1 MNEKVKIKTGIMAL
15 MCLAMAPLAI
25 APSLAN
31 IAQSFPDSSAS
42 MIQMLLSV
50 PSLMSL
56 ISALII
62 GKISVSI
69 PKKTLCLTG
78 LIIILV
84 GGLTPFFV
92 HSNLYVLLA
101 CAGIVGAGA
110 GVITTL
116 VPSLISENFHGQER
130 GAVFGLMTAF
140 VSIGAVILTLF
151 GGKLAVKGWEHNYLI
166 YLISVP
172 ILLIALYALPKKSVS
187 EATDNHSNH
196 GDKQIKLNSKVFL
209 LGAFAFMFLMIY
221 NTFPNNIALYL
232 ASNKIGD
239 PSTAGLVSALG
250 LVGGL
255 LCGILFGKIS
265 MFTKNY
271 TVMTGF
277 IVNTIGLVLTVST
290 TSLPIIMVGSFIT
303 GTSLSIFMAR
313 APFIIGSIVAPTSIP
328 MAIAVYSACTSLAG
342 FLAPVIINNIAKYTF
357 GESPKSALLV
367 SGILSLIVAFVLLVT
382 KFEKGCLTEKS
393 EEKVEGVKVTE

>member
-1 MNEKVKIKTGIMAL
+1 MNEKIKVKVGIMAL

-25 APSLAN
+25 VPSLAN
-31 IAQSFPDSSAS
+31 IAQSFPNSSAS

-56 ISALII
+56 ISALVI

-69 PKKTLCLTG
+69 SKKTLCATG
-78 LIIILV
+78 LLIVLL
-84 GGLTPFFV
+84 GGLTPFFI
-92 HSNLYVLLA
+92 HNNLYILLA

-116 VPSLISENFHGQER
+116 VPSLISENFQGHER

-166 YLISVP
+166 YLIAIP
-172 ILLIALYALPKKSVS
+172 ILIIAIFTLPSKSIS
-187 EATDNHSNH
+187 ESENGHINHDN
-196 GDKQIKLNSKVFL
+196 KQIKLNSKVFK

-255 LCGILFGKIS
+255 LCGIAFGKIS
-265 MFTKNY
+265 LFTKNY

-277 IVNTIGLVLTVST
+277 IINTIGLILTVST
-290 TSLPIIMVGSFIT
+290 VSLPVIMAGSFVT
-303 GTSLSIFMAR
+303 GASLSIFMAR
-313 APFIIGSIVAPTSIP
+313 APFIIGSIVSPTSIP

-342 FLAPVIINNIAKYTF
+342 FLAPIIINNIAKYTL
-357 GESPKSALLV
+357 GESPKSALII
-367 SGILSLIVAFVLLVT
+367 SGALSLITAIVLLIS
-382 KFEKGCLTEKS
+382 KFERTCLEKDK
-393 EEKVEGVKVTE
+393 EEKLEEVKA